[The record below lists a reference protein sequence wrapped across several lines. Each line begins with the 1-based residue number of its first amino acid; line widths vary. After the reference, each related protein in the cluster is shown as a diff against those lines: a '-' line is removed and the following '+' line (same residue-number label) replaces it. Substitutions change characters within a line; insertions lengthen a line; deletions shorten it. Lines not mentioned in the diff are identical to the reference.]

1 MSIYTILRVEGP
13 STVATLNEMLKKQ
26 PESDVSTVANV
37 IGDSFDT
44 ASDMSSAHGG
54 LQAEIRQA

>member
-1 MSIYTILRVEGP
+1 MSIYTILRVEGS
-13 STVATLNEMLKKQ
+13 STVATLNEMPKKQ

-44 ASDMSSAHGG
+44 ASDMSGAHGG
-54 LQAEIRQA
+54 SPG